1 MILFL
6 VIAPAA
12 FLVPYF
18 MKDRLREKRQRT
30 LLLQFREALTVLSGT
45 LGAGYSLENALEES
59 THELRMIY
67 SDDALIVREFEHLTY
82 LSSMNV
88 PVEKAMDDLAERS
101 GLDDVRNFARVLR
114 LAKRSG
120 GELVSIL
127 THTTDTISDRIQVR
141 EDILTLTASR
151 RFEQHIMNLM
161 PALIILYVD
170 LSSPGFFTIM
180 YTTMTGRI
188 VMTVCL
194 VIWGIAM
201 RLSAKIM
208 NIEV

>member
-1 MILFL
+1 
-6 VIAPAA
+6 
-12 FLVPYF
+12 
-18 MKDRLREKRQRT
+18 
-30 LLLQFREALTVLSGT
+30 
-45 LGAGYSLENALEES
+45 
-59 THELRMIY
+59 
-67 SDDALIVREFEHLTY
+67 
-82 LSSMNV
+82 
-88 PVEKAMDDLAERS
+88 
-101 GLDDVRNFARVLR
+101 
-114 LAKRSG
+114 
-120 GELVSIL
+120 
-127 THTTDTISDRIQVR
+127 
-141 EDILTLTASR
+141 
-151 RFEQHIMNLM
+151 MNLM